1 MITGKKLYALVNIG
15 SEVDPL
21 TGDRVK
27 MVTSGKKLV
36 DNVELVG
43 VNTAQLGQSQGFN
56 LAYSV
61 EIYRAFYN
69 NEKYLYFDNNL
80 YEIKSLSKA
89 KEPTK
94 MLLNVQKLQDADIK
108 KAVEDWI
115 NPPPEE
121 PEEPEIPPEEEGGE
135 L

>member
-43 VNTAQLGQSQGFN
+43 VNTAQLGQAQGFN
-56 LAYSV
+56 LSFSV
-61 EIYRAFYN
+61 EIFRAFYGH
-69 NEKYLYFDNNL
+69 EKYLYFDGNV
-80 YEIKSLSKA
+80 YEIKHLSKA
-89 KEPTK
+89 KQPLK
-94 MLLNVQKLQDADIK
+94 MLLNVQKIQDAEIK
-108 KAVEDWI
+108 AAIERW
-115 NPPPEE
+115 
-121 PEEPEIPPEEEGGE
+121 
-135 L
+135 LA

>member
-1 MITGKKLYALVNIG
+1 MITGKKLYILANIG
-15 SEVDPL
+15 SEIDKD

-27 MVTSGKKLV
+27 KVTSGKKLV
-36 DNVELVG
+36 NNVELVG
-43 VNTAQLGQSQGFN
+43 INTAQLGQSQGFS
-56 LAYSV
+56 LAFSV
-61 EIYRAFYN
+61 EIFRVFYT

-108 KAVEDWI
+108 KAVEDWL